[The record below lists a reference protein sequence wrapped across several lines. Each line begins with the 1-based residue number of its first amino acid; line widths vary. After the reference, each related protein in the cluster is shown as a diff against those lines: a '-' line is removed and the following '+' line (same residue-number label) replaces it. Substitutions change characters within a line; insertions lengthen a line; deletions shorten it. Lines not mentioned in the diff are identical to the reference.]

1 MSYLPNRGDLVW
13 LTFDPQSGRE
23 QAGRRPA
30 IILSPLSYNRPAGLA
45 LFCPITHRVK
55 GYPFEV
61 PLPEGCTLKG
71 AVLADQVRSMDWRT
85 RRAEFVAQAPVQL
98 LQQVLGMAAVLLSHK

>member
-1 MSYLPNRGDLVW
+1 MRTRVQQW
-13 LTFDPQSGRE
+13 
-23 QAGRRPA
+23 
-30 IILSPLSYNRPAGLA
+30 GLA

-61 PLPEGCTLKG
+61 TLPDGCTLKG
-71 AVLADQVRSMDWRT
+71 VVLADQVRSMDWRT
-85 RRAEFVAQAPVQL
+85 RRAEFVAQAPLPL